1 LYNFFKYNRA
11 ESHANLSFRLK
22 SGLQNLPA
30 FLQITLL
37 KSYRNEVS
45 MKNPYQIKAICIW
58 LSCGFLKKPA
68 KRKKNTRSNSMKSC
82 SKKASCLLVTLCL
95 LLLNQNVLAWGAGG
109 HMMVAHIAY
118 ARLNPKAK
126 AEAKRLIA
134 IKINPEEVTAKSL
147 NFINAAHWPDDL
159 RPVETFAFS
168 LPLHF
173 IDQPFSTDGTPLP
186 TDLPDKNIVTA
197 LKRYVAILKSNA
209 SDEKR
214 AEALRFIIHFVGDIH
229 QPLHCAT
236 QVTQELNEGD
246 RGGNL
251 FKIRVRDSAG
261 KIKVINLHSYWD
273 GGIGNFP
280 KTGAN
285 FAPPPQ
291 KETRAAA
298 AQIRK
303 LFPASDT
310 TWKTGD
316 PFDFSGWAN
325 ESEEL
330 GKSVAYADILP
341 NRIPNKAYNS
351 RALETARKRVAWGG
365 YRLAELLN
373 AIWTE

>member
-1 LYNFFKYNRA
+1 
-11 ESHANLSFRLK
+11 
-22 SGLQNLPA
+22 
-30 FLQITLL
+30 
-37 KSYRNEVS
+37 
-45 MKNPYQIKAICIW
+45 MKNPYQTKAICIW
-58 LSCGFLKKPA
+58 LSCVFLKRSEKPG
-68 KRKKNTRSNSMKSC
+68 KITPGYSTKSRSAMVSRLAAVLC
-82 SKKASCLLVTLCL
+82 ILLFAREIS
-95 LLLNQNVLAWGAGG
+95 AWGPGG

-118 ARLNPKAK
+118 GKLNPRAK

-134 IKINPEEVTAKSL
+134 IKIDPEEVTAKSL

-197 LKRYVAILKSNA
+197 LKSYVAILKSTKA
-209 SDEKR
+209 SDEKK
-214 AEALRFIIHFVGDIH
+214 AQALRFIIHFVGDIH
-229 QPLHCAT
+229 QPLHCGT
-236 QVTQELNEGD
+236 QVTKEFDEGD

-261 KIKVINLHSYWD
+261 KIKVVKLHSYWD

-280 KTGAN
+280 KAGPN

-310 TWKTGD
+310 AWQTGD
-316 PFDFSGWAN
+316 PFDFAGWAD
-325 ESEEL
+325 ESEAL
-330 GKSVAYADILP
+330 AKSVAYADIFP
-341 NRIPNKAYNS
+341 NRIPNKNYNS
-351 RALETARKRVAWGG
+351 KALETARKRVAWGG

-373 AIWTE
+373 TIWPAQ